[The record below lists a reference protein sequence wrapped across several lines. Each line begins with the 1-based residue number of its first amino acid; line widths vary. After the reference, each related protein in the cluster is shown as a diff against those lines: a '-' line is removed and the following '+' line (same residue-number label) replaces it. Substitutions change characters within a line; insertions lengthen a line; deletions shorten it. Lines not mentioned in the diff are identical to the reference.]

1 MEKRVIIALLLCGLV
16 LVIHMVFI
24 TPLLRPKPVPGA
36 PVSTPVTPSVPADNG
51 TVTPGSPN
59 VPPTPTPVTPAPTPV
74 PGQPAAFK
82 SAPDQDNLTV
92 QSFPLNSP
100 LLVSTWSN
108 EFTGGCLDVTFTG
121 FYTTVKQQEKLK
133 LLGVFDP
140 VLVEGGKPKPVPIM
154 VLEFPE
160 LQDALA
166 NMKMH
171 ATQAPD
177 GSLVFR
183 GVILQRDPATGRHE
197 PFLEVTKTVRA
208 PSDRYEI
215 QMDVTLRNLTAA
227 SVTTK
232 CIIRALEG
240 IHVQEEWRTEG
251 KAYIGHLSD
260 KGYPVLQTQAVSKF
274 KGAWPEAKEATGK
287 VIWAGLD
294 DRYFAAL
301 LFAENR
307 ATMEAATLEP
317 VKVLLVPGGQ
327 PVDSVRVKVA
337 TAPVTLAPGAA
348 ETRKFHLFVGPKR
361 SDVLDQ
367 YDRLGLPR
375 LVDFGWF
382 GPIAVFL
389 VWVLRGFYAVV
400 RNYGVAIILLT
411 AVTRVALHP
420 LTRKGQ
426 VAMYR
431 MQKLQP
437 KIKELQQKHKND
449 KQKLGTEQMK
459 LFREHG
465 VSPFSGCLPMLLQM
479 PILFALF
486 YALRQTFEMRQSPF
500 CGWITDL
507 SLPDTVGHFPAGL
520 PFLGGVAINILPLL
534 MTVAMFFQQ
543 RMTPKSD
550 DPQQQQQ
557 QKMMAFM
564 PLLFAFM
571 FYSMPSGL
579 CLYWFTSTVLG
590 MAEQYLIKRHLVKLG
605 ALAVPVKVR
614 K

>member
-1 MEKRVIIALLLCGLV
+1 
-16 LVIHMVFI
+16 
-24 TPLLRPKPVPGA
+24 
-36 PVSTPVTPSVPADNG
+36 
-51 TVTPGSPN
+51 
-59 VPPTPTPVTPAPTPV
+59 
-74 PGQPAAFK
+74 
-82 SAPDQDNLTV
+82 
-92 QSFPLNSP
+92 
-100 LLVSTWSN
+100 
-108 EFTGGCLDVTFTG
+108 
-121 FYTTVKQQEKLK
+121 
-133 LLGVFDP
+133 
-140 VLVEGGKPKPVPIM
+140 
-154 VLEFPE
+154 
-160 LQDALA
+160 
-166 NMKMH
+166 
-171 ATQAPD
+171 
-177 GSLVFR
+177 
-183 GVILQRDPATGRHE
+183 
-197 PFLEVTKTVRA
+197 
-208 PSDRYEI
+208 
-215 QMDVTLRNLTAA
+215 
-227 SVTTK
+227 
-232 CIIRALEG
+232 
-240 IHVQEEWRTEG
+240 
-251 KAYIGHLSD
+251 
-260 KGYPVLQTQAVSKF
+260 
-274 KGAWPEAKEATGK
+274 
-287 VIWAGLD
+287 
-294 DRYFAAL
+294 
-301 LFAENR
+301 
-307 ATMEAATLEP
+307 
-317 VKVLLVPGGQ
+317 
-327 PVDSVRVKVA
+327 
-337 TAPVTLAPGAA
+337 
-348 ETRKFHLFVGPKR
+348 
-361 SDVLDQ
+361 
-367 YDRLGLPR
+367 
-375 LVDFGWF
+375 
-382 GPIAVFL
+382 
-389 VWVLRGFYAVV
+389 
-400 RNYGVAIILLT
+400 
-411 AVTRVALHP
+411 
-420 LTRKGQ
+420 
-426 VAMYR
+426 MYR